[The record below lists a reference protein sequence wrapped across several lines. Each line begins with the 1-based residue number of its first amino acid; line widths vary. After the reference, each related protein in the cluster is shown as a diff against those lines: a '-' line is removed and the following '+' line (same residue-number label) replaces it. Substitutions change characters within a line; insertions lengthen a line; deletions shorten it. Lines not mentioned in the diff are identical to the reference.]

1 MKQTDGGVGG
11 SLQRRLGKEEIRRE
25 RRRRRPWM
33 TSGRLALVISVIGL
47 VLIVLFIVPRGQ
59 NRPFESR
66 PQSEPVAGVPINT
79 VDPTSGKATVA
90 GITSVYQGHT
100 IGHCCEVSK
109 RDWEALSNAQKDAAV
124 RRFLK

>member
-1 MKQTDGGVGG
+1 
-11 SLQRRLGKEEIRRE
+11 
-25 RRRRRPWM
+25 M

-90 GITSVYQGHT
+90 GITSVYKGHT

-109 RDWEALSNAQKDAAV
+109 QQFQALSAARKDEIV
-124 RRFLK
+124 RGFLN